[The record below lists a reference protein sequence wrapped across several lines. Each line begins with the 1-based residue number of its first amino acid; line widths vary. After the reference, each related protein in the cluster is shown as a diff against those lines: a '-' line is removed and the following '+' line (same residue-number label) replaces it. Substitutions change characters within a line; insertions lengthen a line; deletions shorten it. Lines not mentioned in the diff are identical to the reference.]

1 MKFRKMD
8 KIVKPLALPLLA
20 ALWGCAVSA
29 QATAAF
35 SLEDIKFWTGSGEQ
49 RAALLIEWKSPEVLN
64 NTEVRPPATTQT
76 LAWGYRWEGEAT
88 AADLFNSIVAADPR
102 LFAVLSEDSGF
113 GSMVLGL
120 GYDLNANQVYGI
132 QTAADTWAY
141 SPLAA
146 LTDVHRGVIIGSSNV
161 ADAAQSLDPADLYW
175 GGFYGPGW
183 DIWCEAGSG
192 GAFDQMPDTGPS
204 PYWTP
209 DDPLMPWSGTHGQ
222 WSYASL
228 GLSGTA
234 ISDGSW
240 IALTVAAGG
249 LDYMNP
255 EDPGTIAYNWHKAAP
270 TSRVVAAETVSS
282 PYPLEL
288 AEALPPFSR
297 SPLYAD
303 PLAVL
308 GEPTT
313 MAQNLAFFGPPDPF
327 RVKLVEPA
335 YNLDL
340 DGNKTLLTLEEGSQE
355 EGKVYGSVTVKFDHP
370 VYDDPANPYGVDFLV
385 FGNTFYVG
393 KGIVNDTTDMR
404 SYYLSGGAFT
414 EPMKVSV
421 SPDGERWYTYEEG
434 PYCDTEFPT
443 HGFHWDAGLF
453 ERTGNGWTKK
463 KMDFTKPVNP
473 ALSSVLGVE
482 EKYLSA
488 AEAISLYAGSGGGTG
503 FDLAESGFDFIR
515 FIRVEAADGFSSGEI
530 DAFSAVRPALMGE
543 PLTLAPGNIGEDP
556 QLEPAELFF
565 RNPASVSETLLALR
579 FRELNRIALVSP
591 EILRSDEEALST
603 LPVAPLKTLGLR
615 VEALTG
621 LEDVVLKFRTDLA
634 LDCSSFYEGSG
645 SDLELWSLGEEEEAV
660 WKRLPFSFDPV
671 SGSLLLEEVSSSLML
686 AVARMEPPSLSLAV
700 SGGKVLLS
708 FNPQPGWVHTLERSS
723 DLARETGWEAV
734 ENFTPEN
741 PDPVTWEEEIS
752 PEGQTIFYRLKLS
765 RE

>member
-1 MKFRKMD
+1 MKFWKIN

-20 ALWGCAVSA
+20 AVWGCAASA
-29 QATAAF
+29 QASAF
-35 SLEDIKFWTGSGEQ
+35 SLEDIKFWAGSGEH

-64 NTEVRPPATTQT
+64 NTEVRPPSTTQT

-102 LFAVLSEDSGF
+102 LFAVLSEDTGF

-141 SPLAA
+141 SPLSA
-146 LTDVHRGVIIGSSNV
+146 LTDVRQGVITGSYNV
-161 ADAAQSLDPADLYW
+161 ADVAQSLDTADLYW
-175 GGFYGPGW
+175 GGVYGPGW
-183 DIWCEAGSG
+183 ELWCEAGSG
-192 GAFDQMPDTGPS
+192 GAFDQIPDFGPS

-209 DDPLMPWSGTHGQ
+209 DDPLMPWRGTHGQ
-222 WSYASL
+222 WDYAAL

-234 ISDGSW
+234 LSDGSW
-240 IALTVAAGG
+240 IALTVSAGG
-249 LDYMNP
+249 LDYMKP
-255 EDPGTIAYNWHKAAP
+255 EDPGTFAYNWHKAAP
-270 TSRVVAAETVSS
+270 TSQVVAADMASS

-297 SPLYAD
+297 STLYAD

-313 MAQNLAFFGPPDPF
+313 MAQNLAFFGLPDPF

-340 DGNKTLLTLEEGSQE
+340 DGNKTLLTLEEDSGE
-355 EGKVYGSVTVKFDHP
+355 TGTVYGSVTVKFDHP
-370 VYDDPANPYGVDFLV
+370 VYDEPANPYGVDFLV

-393 KGIVNDTTDMR
+393 KGFVSDTTDMR
-404 SYYLSGGAFT
+404 SYFLSGGAFA

-434 PYCDTEFPT
+434 PYCDTTFPT

-453 ERTGNGWTKK
+453 DRTGNGWTKK

-473 ALSSVLGVE
+473 ALSSVLGVAE
-482 EKYLSA
+482 SYLSA
-488 AEAISLYAGSGGGTG
+488 ADAISLYAGSGGGTG

-515 FIRVEAADGFSSGEI
+515 FVRVEAADGFSGGEI
-530 DAFSAVRPALMGE
+530 DAFSAVRPALVGE
-543 PLTLAPGNIGEDP
+543 SLTLSPGNIGEDP

-565 RNPASVSETLLALR
+565 RNPASISETLLALR
-579 FRELNRIALVSP
+579 FRELNRIALVST
-591 EILRSDEEALST
+591 EILRPEEEALGT
-603 LPVAPLKTLGLR
+603 LPVQPLKALGLR
-615 VEALTG
+615 VETLTG
-621 LEDVVLKFRTDLA
+621 LEDVVLRFRAELS
-634 LDCSSFYEGSG
+634 LNCSSFYQGSG
-645 SDLELWSLGEEEEAV
+645 SDLELWSLGVEEGAA
-660 WKRLPFSFDPV
+660 WQRRSFSFDPS
-671 SGSLLLEEVSSSLML
+671 SGCLLLEDVSSSLML
-686 AVARMEPPSLSLAV
+686 AVARMESPALSIAV
-700 SGGKVLLS
+700 SGGKVLIS
-708 FNPQPGWVHTLERSS
+708 FKPQPGWVYALERSS
-723 DLARETGWEAV
+723 DLARETGWELIA
-734 ENFTPEN
+734 NFTPEN
-741 PDPVTWEEEIS
+741 SDSLTWEEEIS
-752 PEGQTIFYRLKLS
+752 PEGQTFFYRLKLS

>member
-1 MKFRKMD
+1 MKFWKIN

-20 ALWGCAVSA
+20 AVWGCAASA
-29 QATAAF
+29 QASAF
-35 SLEDIKFWTGSGEQ
+35 SLEDIKYWVGSGEH

-64 NTEVRPPATTQT
+64 NTEVRPPSTTQT

-102 LFAVLSEDSGF
+102 LFAVLSEDTGF

-132 QTAADTWAY
+132 QTAADAWAY
-141 SPLAA
+141 SPLSA
-146 LTDVHRGVIIGSSNV
+146 LTDVRQGVITGSYNV
-161 ADAAQSLDPADLYW
+161 ADVAQSLDTADLYW
-175 GGFYGPGW
+175 GGVYGPGW
-183 DIWCEAGSG
+183 ELWCEAGSG
-192 GAFDQMPDTGPS
+192 GAFDQIPDFGPS

-222 WSYASL
+222 WDYAAL

-234 ISDGSW
+234 LSDGSW
-240 IALTVAAGG
+240 IALTVSAGG

-255 EDPGTIAYNWHKAAP
+255 EDPGTFAYNWHKAAP
-270 TSRVVAAETVSS
+270 TSQVVAADTASS

-297 SPLYAD
+297 STLYAD

-313 MAQNLAFFGPPDPF
+313 MAQNLAFFGLPDPF

-340 DGNKTLLTLEEGSQE
+340 DGNKTLLTLEEDSGE
-355 EGKVYGSVTVKFDHP
+355 TGTVYGSVTVKFDHP
-370 VYDDPANPYGVDFLV
+370 VYDEPANPYGVDFLV

-393 KGIVNDTTDMR
+393 KGFVSDTTDMR
-404 SYYLSGGAFT
+404 SYFLSGGAFA

-434 PYCDTEFPT
+434 PYCDTTFPT

-453 ERTGNGWTKK
+453 DRTGNGWTKK

-473 ALSSVLGVE
+473 ALSSVLGVAE
-482 EKYLSA
+482 SYLSA
-488 AEAISLYAGSGGGTG
+488 ADAISLYAGSGGGTG

-515 FIRVEAADGFSSGEI
+515 FVRVEAADGFSGGEI
-530 DAFSAVRPALMGE
+530 DAFSAVRPALVGE
-543 PLTLAPGNIGEDP
+543 SLTLSPGNIGEDP

-565 RNPASVSETLLALR
+565 RNPASISETLLALR
-579 FRELNRIALVSP
+579 FRELNRIALVST
-591 EILRSDEEALST
+591 EILRPEEEALGT
-603 LPVAPLKTLGLR
+603 LPVQPLKALGLR
-615 VEALTG
+615 VETLTG
-621 LEDVVLKFRTDLA
+621 LEDVVLRFRAELS
-634 LDCSSFYEGSG
+634 LNCSSFYQGSG
-645 SDLELWSLGEEEEAV
+645 SDLELWSLGVEEGAA
-660 WKRLPFSFDPV
+660 WQRRSFSFDPS
-671 SGSLLLEEVSSSLML
+671 SGCLLLEDVSSSLML
-686 AVARMEPPSLSLAV
+686 AVARMESPALSIAV
-700 SGGKVLLS
+700 SGGKVLIS
-708 FNPQPGWVHTLERSS
+708 FKPQPGWVYALERSS
-723 DLARETGWEAV
+723 DLARETGWELIA
-734 ENFTPEN
+734 NFTPEN
-741 PDPVTWEEEIS
+741 SDSLTWEEEIS
-752 PEGQTIFYRLKLS
+752 PEGQTFFYRLKLS

>member
-1 MKFRKMD
+1 MKFWKIN

-20 ALWGCAVSA
+20 AVWGCAASA
-29 QATAAF
+29 QASAF
-35 SLEDIKFWTGSGEQ
+35 SLEDIKYWVGSGEH

-64 NTEVRPPATTQT
+64 NTEVRPPSTTQT

-102 LFAVLSEDSGF
+102 LFAVLSEDTGF

-132 QTAADTWAY
+132 QTAADAWAY
-141 SPLAA
+141 SPLSA
-146 LTDVHRGVIIGSSNV
+146 LTDVRQGVITGSYNV
-161 ADAAQSLDPADLYW
+161 ADVAQSLDTADLYW
-175 GGFYGPGW
+175 GGVYGPGW
-183 DIWCEAGSG
+183 ELWCEAGSG
-192 GAFDQMPDTGPS
+192 GAFDQIPDFGPS

-222 WSYASL
+222 WDYAAL

-234 ISDGSW
+234 LSDGSW
-240 IALTVAAGG
+240 IALTVSAGG
-249 LDYMNP
+249 LDYMKP
-255 EDPGTIAYNWHKAAP
+255 EDPGTFAYNWHKAAP
-270 TSRVVAAETVSS
+270 TSQVVAADTASS

-297 SPLYAD
+297 STLYAD

-313 MAQNLAFFGPPDPF
+313 MAQNLAFFGLPDPF

-340 DGNKTLLTLEEGSQE
+340 DGNKTLLTLEEDSGE
-355 EGKVYGSVTVKFDHP
+355 TGTVYGSVTVKFDHP
-370 VYDDPANPYGVDFLV
+370 VYDEPANPYGVDFLV

-393 KGIVNDTTDMR
+393 KGFVSDTTDMR
-404 SYYLSGGAFT
+404 SYFLSGGAFA

-434 PYCDTEFPT
+434 PYCDTTFPT

-453 ERTGNGWTKK
+453 DRTGNGWTKK

-473 ALSSVLGVE
+473 ALSSVLGVAE
-482 EKYLSA
+482 SYLSA
-488 AEAISLYAGSGGGTG
+488 ADAISLYAGSGGGTG

-515 FIRVEAADGFSSGEI
+515 FVRVEAADGFSGGEI
-530 DAFSAVRPALMGE
+530 DAFSAVRPALVGE
-543 PLTLAPGNIGEDP
+543 SLTLSPGNIGEDP

-565 RNPASVSETLLALR
+565 RNPASISETLLALR
-579 FRELNRIALVSP
+579 FRELNRIALVST
-591 EILRSDEEALST
+591 EILRPEEEALGT
-603 LPVAPLKTLGLR
+603 LPVQPLKALGLR
-615 VEALTG
+615 VETLTG
-621 LEDVVLKFRTDLA
+621 LEDVVLRFRAELS
-634 LDCSSFYEGSG
+634 LNCSSFYQGSG
-645 SDLELWSLGEEEEAV
+645 SDLELWSLGVEEGAA
-660 WKRLPFSFDPV
+660 WQRRSFSFDPS
-671 SGSLLLEEVSSSLML
+671 SGCLLLEDVSSSLML
-686 AVARMEPPSLSLAV
+686 AVARMESPALSIAV
-700 SGGKVLLS
+700 SGGKVLIS
-708 FNPQPGWVHTLERSS
+708 FKPQPGWVYALERSS
-723 DLARETGWEAV
+723 DLARETGWELIA
-734 ENFTPEN
+734 NFTPEN
-741 PDPVTWEEEIS
+741 SDSLTWEEEIS
-752 PEGQTIFYRLKLS
+752 PEGQTFFYRLKLS

>member
-1 MKFRKMD
+1 MKFWKIN

-20 ALWGCAVSA
+20 AVWGCAASA
-29 QATAAF
+29 QASAF
-35 SLEDIKFWTGSGEQ
+35 SLEDIKYWVGSGEH

-64 NTEVRPPATTQT
+64 NTEVRPPSTTQT

-102 LFAVLSEDSGF
+102 LFAVLSEDTGF

-141 SPLAA
+141 SPLSA
-146 LTDVHRGVIIGSSNV
+146 LTDVRQGVITGSYNV
-161 ADAAQSLDPADLYW
+161 ADVAQSLDTADLYW
-175 GGFYGPGW
+175 GGVYGPGW
-183 DIWCEAGSG
+183 ELWCEAGSG
-192 GAFDQMPDTGPS
+192 GAFDQIPDFGPS

-222 WSYASL
+222 WDYAAL

-234 ISDGSW
+234 LSDGSW
-240 IALTVAAGG
+240 IALTVSAGG

-255 EDPGTIAYNWHKAAP
+255 EDPGTFAYNWHKAAP
-270 TSRVVAAETVSS
+270 TSQVVAADTASS

-297 SPLYAD
+297 STLYAD

-313 MAQNLAFFGPPDPF
+313 MAQNLAFFGLPDPF

-340 DGNKTLLTLEEGSQE
+340 DGNKTLLTLEEDSGE
-355 EGKVYGSVTVKFDHP
+355 TGTVYGSVTVKFDHP
-370 VYDDPANPYGVDFLV
+370 VYDEPANPYGVDFLV

-393 KGIVNDTTDMR
+393 KGFVSDTTDMR
-404 SYYLSGGAFT
+404 SYFLSGGAFA

-434 PYCDTEFPT
+434 PYCDTTFPT

-453 ERTGNGWTKK
+453 DRTGNGWTKK

-473 ALSSVLGVE
+473 ALSSVLGVAE
-482 EKYLSA
+482 SYLSA
-488 AEAISLYAGSGGGTG
+488 ADAISLYAGSGGGTG

-515 FIRVEAADGFSSGEI
+515 FVRVEAADGFSGGEI
-530 DAFSAVRPALMGE
+530 DAFSAVRPALVGE
-543 PLTLAPGNIGEDP
+543 SLTLSPGNIGEDP

-565 RNPASVSETLLALR
+565 RNPASISETLLALR
-579 FRELNRIALVSP
+579 FRELNRIALVST
-591 EILRSDEEALST
+591 EILRPEEEALGT
-603 LPVAPLKTLGLR
+603 LPVQPLKALGLR
-615 VEALTG
+615 VETLTG
-621 LEDVVLKFRTDLA
+621 LEDVVLRFRAELS
-634 LDCSSFYEGSG
+634 LNCSSFYQGSG
-645 SDLELWSLGEEEEAV
+645 SDLELWSLGVEEGAA
-660 WKRLPFSFDPV
+660 WQRRSFSFDPS
-671 SGSLLLEEVSSSLML
+671 SGCLLLEDVSSSLLL
-686 AVARMEPPSLSLAV
+686 AVARMESPALSIAV
-700 SGGKVLLS
+700 SGGKVLIS
-708 FNPQPGWVHTLERSS
+708 FKPQPGWVYALERSS
-723 DLARETGWEAV
+723 DLARETGWELIA
-734 ENFTPEN
+734 NFTPEN
-741 PDPVTWEEEIS
+741 SDSLTWEEEIS
-752 PEGQTIFYRLKLS
+752 PEGQTFFYRLKLS

>member
-1 MKFRKMD
+1 MKFWKIN

-20 ALWGCAVSA
+20 AVWGCAASA
-29 QATAAF
+29 QASAF
-35 SLEDIKFWTGSGEQ
+35 SLEDIKFWAGSGEH

-64 NTEVRPPATTQT
+64 NTEVRPPSTTQT

-102 LFAVLSEDSGF
+102 LFAVLSEDTGF

-132 QTAADTWAY
+132 QTAADAWAY
-141 SPLAA
+141 SPLSA
-146 LTDVHRGVIIGSSNV
+146 LTDVRQGVITGSYNV
-161 ADAAQSLDPADLYW
+161 ADVAQSLDTADLYW
-175 GGFYGPGW
+175 GGVYGPGW
-183 DIWCEAGSG
+183 ELWCEAGSG
-192 GAFDQMPDTGPS
+192 GAFDQIPDFGPS

-222 WSYASL
+222 WDYAAL

-234 ISDGSW
+234 LSDGSW
-240 IALTVAAGG
+240 IALTVSAGG
-249 LDYMNP
+249 LDYMKP
-255 EDPGTIAYNWHKAAP
+255 EDPGTFAYNWHKAAP
-270 TSRVVAAETVSS
+270 TSQVVAADMASS

-297 SPLYAD
+297 STLYAD

-313 MAQNLAFFGPPDPF
+313 MAQNLAFFGLPDPF

-340 DGNKTLLTLEEGSQE
+340 DGNKTLLTLEEDSGE
-355 EGKVYGSVTVKFDHP
+355 TGTVYGSVTVKFDHP
-370 VYDDPANPYGVDFLV
+370 VYDEPANPYGVDFLV

-393 KGIVNDTTDMR
+393 KGFVSDTTDMR
-404 SYYLSGGAFT
+404 SYFLSGGAFA

-434 PYCDTEFPT
+434 PYCDTTFPT

-473 ALSSVLGVE
+473 ALSSVLGVAE
-482 EKYLSA
+482 SYLSA
-488 AEAISLYAGSGGGTG
+488 ADAISLYAGSGGGTG

-515 FIRVEAADGFSSGEI
+515 FVRVEAADGFSGGEI
-530 DAFSAVRPALMGE
+530 DAFSAVRPALVGE
-543 PLTLAPGNIGEDP
+543 SLTLSPGNIGEDP

-565 RNPASVSETLLALR
+565 RNPASISETLLALR
-579 FRELNRIALVSP
+579 FRELNRIALVST
-591 EILRSDEEALST
+591 EILRPEEEALGT
-603 LPVAPLKTLGLR
+603 LPVQPLKALDLR

-621 LEDVVLKFRTDLA
+621 LEDVVLRFRAELS
-634 LDCSSFYEGSG
+634 LDCSSFYQGSG
-645 SDLELWSLGEEEEAV
+645 SDLELWSLGVEEGAA
-660 WKRLPFSFDPV
+660 WQRRSFSFDPS
-671 SGSLLLEEVSSSLML
+671 SGCLLLEDVSSSLML
-686 AVARMEPPSLSLAV
+686 AVARMESPALSIAV

-708 FNPQPGWVHTLERSS
+708 FKPQPGWVYALERSS
-723 DLARETGWEAV
+723 DLARETGWELIA
-734 ENFTPEN
+734 NFTPEN
-741 PDPVTWEEEIS
+741 SDSLTWEEEIS
-752 PEGQTIFYRLKLS
+752 PEGQTFFYRLKLS

>member
-1 MKFRKMD
+1 MKFWKIN

-20 ALWGCAVSA
+20 AVWGCAASA
-29 QATAAF
+29 QASAF
-35 SLEDIKFWTGSGEQ
+35 SLEDIKFWAGSGEH

-64 NTEVRPPATTQT
+64 NTEVRPPSTTQT

-102 LFAVLSEDSGF
+102 LFAVLSEDTGF

-141 SPLAA
+141 SPLSA
-146 LTDVHRGVIIGSSNV
+146 LTDVRQGVITGSYNV
-161 ADAAQSLDPADLYW
+161 ADVAQSLDTADLYW
-175 GGFYGPGW
+175 GGVYGPGW
-183 DIWCEAGSG
+183 ELWCEAGSG
-192 GAFDQMPDTGPS
+192 GAFDQIPDFGPS

-222 WSYASL
+222 WDYAAL

-234 ISDGSW
+234 LSDGSW
-240 IALTVAAGG
+240 IALTVSAGG
-249 LDYMNP
+249 LDYMKP
-255 EDPGTIAYNWHKAAP
+255 EDPGTFAYNWHKAAP
-270 TSRVVAAETVSS
+270 TSQVVAADMASS

-297 SPLYAD
+297 STLYAD

-313 MAQNLAFFGPPDPF
+313 MAQNLAFFGLPDPF

-340 DGNKTLLTLEEGSQE
+340 DGNKTLLTLEEDSGE
-355 EGKVYGSVTVKFDHP
+355 TGTVYGSVTVKFDHP
-370 VYDDPANPYGVDFLV
+370 VYDEPANPYGVDFLV

-393 KGIVNDTTDMR
+393 KGFVSDTTDMR
-404 SYYLSGGAFT
+404 SYFLSGGAFA

-434 PYCDTEFPT
+434 PYCDTTFPT

-453 ERTGNGWTKK
+453 DRTGNGWTKK

-473 ALSSVLGVE
+473 ALSSVLGVAE
-482 EKYLSA
+482 SYLSA
-488 AEAISLYAGSGGGTG
+488 ADAISLYAGSGGGTG

-515 FIRVEAADGFSSGEI
+515 FVRVEAADGFSGGEI
-530 DAFSAVRPALMGE
+530 DAFSAVRPALVGE
-543 PLTLAPGNIGEDP
+543 SLTLSPGNIGEDP

-565 RNPASVSETLLALR
+565 RNPASISETLLALR
-579 FRELNRIALVSP
+579 FRELNRIALVST
-591 EILRSDEEALST
+591 EILRPEEEALGT
-603 LPVAPLKTLGLR
+603 LPVQPLKALGLR
-615 VEALTG
+615 VETLTG
-621 LEDVVLKFRTDLA
+621 LEDVVLRFRAELS
-634 LDCSSFYEGSG
+634 LNCSSFYQGSG
-645 SDLELWSLGEEEEAV
+645 SDLELWSLGVEEGAA
-660 WKRLPFSFDPV
+660 WQRRSFSFDPS
-671 SGSLLLEEVSSSLML
+671 SGCLLLEDVSSSLML
-686 AVARMEPPSLSLAV
+686 AVARMESPALSIAV
-700 SGGKVLLS
+700 SGGKVLIS
-708 FNPQPGWVHTLERSS
+708 FKPQPGWVYALERSS
-723 DLARETGWEAV
+723 DLARETGWELIA
-734 ENFTPEN
+734 NFTPEN
-741 PDPVTWEEEIS
+741 SDSLTWEEEIS
-752 PEGQTIFYRLKLS
+752 PEGQTFFYRLKLS

>member
-1 MKFRKMD
+1 MKFWKIN

-20 ALWGCAVSA
+20 AVWGCAASA
-29 QATAAF
+29 QASAF
-35 SLEDIKFWTGSGEQ
+35 SLEDIKYWVGSGEH

-64 NTEVRPPATTQT
+64 NTEVRPPSTTQT

-102 LFAVLSEDSGF
+102 LFAVLSEDTGF

-141 SPLAA
+141 SPLSA
-146 LTDVHRGVIIGSSNV
+146 LTDVRQGVITGSYNV
-161 ADAAQSLDPADLYW
+161 ADVAQSLDTADLYW
-175 GGFYGPGW
+175 GGVYGPGW
-183 DIWCEAGSG
+183 ELWCEAGSG
-192 GAFDQMPDTGPS
+192 GAFDQIPDFGPS

-222 WSYASL
+222 WDYAAL

-234 ISDGSW
+234 LSDGSW
-240 IALTVAAGG
+240 IALTVSAGG
-249 LDYMNP
+249 LDYMKP
-255 EDPGTIAYNWHKAAP
+255 EDPGTFAYNWHKAAP
-270 TSRVVAAETVSS
+270 TSQVVAADTASS

-297 SPLYAD
+297 STLYAD

-313 MAQNLAFFGPPDPF
+313 MAQNLAFFGLPDPF

-340 DGNKTLLTLEEGSQE
+340 DGNKTLLTLEEDSGE
-355 EGKVYGSVTVKFDHP
+355 TGTVYGSVTVKFDHP
-370 VYDDPANPYGVDFLV
+370 VYDEPANPYGVDFLV

-393 KGIVNDTTDMR
+393 KGFVSDTTDMR
-404 SYYLSGGAFT
+404 SYFLSGGAFA

-434 PYCDTEFPT
+434 PYCDTTFPT

-453 ERTGNGWTKK
+453 DRTGNGWTKK

-473 ALSSVLGVE
+473 ALSSVLGVAE
-482 EKYLSA
+482 SYLSA
-488 AEAISLYAGSGGGTG
+488 ADAISLYAGSGGGTG

-515 FIRVEAADGFSSGEI
+515 FVRVEAADGFSGGEI
-530 DAFSAVRPALMGE
+530 DAFSAVRPALVGE
-543 PLTLAPGNIGEDP
+543 SLTLSPGNIGEDP

-565 RNPASVSETLLALR
+565 RNPASISETLLALR
-579 FRELNRIALVSP
+579 FRELNRIALVST
-591 EILRSDEEALST
+591 EILRPEEEALGT
-603 LPVAPLKTLGLR
+603 LPVQPLKALGLR
-615 VEALTG
+615 VETLTG
-621 LEDVVLKFRTDLA
+621 LEDVVLRFRAELS
-634 LDCSSFYEGSG
+634 LNCSSFYQGSG
-645 SDLELWSLGEEEEAV
+645 SDLELWSLGVEEGAA
-660 WKRLPFSFDPV
+660 WQRRSFSFDPS
-671 SGSLLLEEVSSSLML
+671 SGCLLLEDVSSSLML
-686 AVARMEPPSLSLAV
+686 AVARMESPALSIAV
-700 SGGKVLLS
+700 SGGKVLIS
-708 FNPQPGWVHTLERSS
+708 FKPQPGWVYALERSS
-723 DLARETGWEAV
+723 DLARETGWELIA
-734 ENFTPEN
+734 NFTPEN
-741 PDPVTWEEEIS
+741 SDSLTWEEEIS
-752 PEGQTIFYRLKLS
+752 PEGQTFFYRLKLS

>member
-1 MKFRKMD
+1 MKFWKIN

-20 ALWGCAVSA
+20 AVWGCAASA
-29 QATAAF
+29 QASAF
-35 SLEDIKFWTGSGEQ
+35 SLEDIKYWVGSGEH

-64 NTEVRPPATTQT
+64 NTEVRPPSTTQT

-102 LFAVLSEDSGF
+102 LFAVLSEDTGF

-141 SPLAA
+141 SPLSA
-146 LTDVHRGVIIGSSNV
+146 LTDVRQGVITGSYNV
-161 ADAAQSLDPADLYW
+161 ADVAQSLDTADLYW
-175 GGFYGPGW
+175 GGVYGPGW
-183 DIWCEAGSG
+183 ELWCEAGSG
-192 GAFDQMPDTGPS
+192 GAFDQIPDFGPS

-222 WSYASL
+222 WDYAAL

-234 ISDGSW
+234 LSDGSW
-240 IALTVAAGG
+240 IALTVSAGA
-249 LDYMNP
+249 LDYMKP
-255 EDPGTIAYNWHKAAP
+255 EDPGTFAYNWHKAAP
-270 TSRVVAAETVSS
+270 TSQVVAADTASS

-297 SPLYAD
+297 STLYAD

-313 MAQNLAFFGPPDPF
+313 MAQNLAFFGLPDPF

-340 DGNKTLLTLEEGSQE
+340 DGNKTLLTLEEDSGE
-355 EGKVYGSVTVKFDHP
+355 TGTVYGSVTVKFDHP
-370 VYDDPANPYGVDFLV
+370 VYDEPANPYGVDFLV

-393 KGIVNDTTDMR
+393 KGFVSDTTDMR
-404 SYYLSGGAFT
+404 SYFLSGGAFA

-434 PYCDTEFPT
+434 PYCDTTFPT

-453 ERTGNGWTKK
+453 DRTGNGWTKK

-473 ALSSVLGVE
+473 ALSSVLGVAE
-482 EKYLSA
+482 SYLSA
-488 AEAISLYAGSGGGTG
+488 ADAISLYAGSGGGTG

-515 FIRVEAADGFSSGEI
+515 FVRVEAADGFSGGEI
-530 DAFSAVRPALMGE
+530 DAFSAVRPALVGE
-543 PLTLAPGNIGEDP
+543 SLTLSPGNIGEDP

-565 RNPASVSETLLALR
+565 RNPASISETLLALR
-579 FRELNRIALVSP
+579 FRELNRIALVST
-591 EILRSDEEALST
+591 EILRPEEEALGT
-603 LPVAPLKTLGLR
+603 LPVQPLKALGLR
-615 VEALTG
+615 VETLTG
-621 LEDVVLKFRTDLA
+621 LEDVVLRFRAELS
-634 LDCSSFYEGSG
+634 LNCSSFYQGSG
-645 SDLELWSLGEEEEAV
+645 SDLELWSLGVEEGAA
-660 WKRLPFSFDPV
+660 WQRRSFSFDPS
-671 SGSLLLEEVSSSLML
+671 SGCLLLEDVSSSLLL
-686 AVARMEPPSLSLAV
+686 AVARMESPALSIAV
-700 SGGKVLLS
+700 SGGKVLIS
-708 FNPQPGWVHTLERSS
+708 FKPQPGWVYALERSS
-723 DLARETGWEAV
+723 DLARETGWELIA
-734 ENFTPEN
+734 NFTPEN
-741 PDPVTWEEEIS
+741 SDSLTWEEEIS
-752 PEGQTIFYRLKLS
+752 PEGQTFFYRLKLS

>member
-1 MKFRKMD
+1 MKFWKIN

-20 ALWGCAVSA
+20 AVWGCAASA
-29 QATAAF
+29 QASAF
-35 SLEDIKFWTGSGEQ
+35 SLEDIKFWAGSGEH

-64 NTEVRPPATTQT
+64 NTEVRPPSTTQT

-102 LFAVLSEDSGF
+102 LFAVLSEDTGF

-141 SPLAA
+141 SPLSA
-146 LTDVHRGVIIGSSNV
+146 LTDVRQGVITGSYNV
-161 ADAAQSLDPADLYW
+161 ADVAQSLDTADLYW
-175 GGFYGPGW
+175 GGVYGPGW
-183 DIWCEAGSG
+183 ELWCEAGSG
-192 GAFDQMPDTGPS
+192 GAFDQIPDFGPS

-222 WSYASL
+222 WDYAAL

-234 ISDGSW
+234 LSDGSW
-240 IALTVAAGG
+240 IALTVSAGG
-249 LDYMNP
+249 LDYMKP
-255 EDPGTIAYNWHKAAP
+255 EDPGTFAYNWHKAAP
-270 TSRVVAAETVSS
+270 TSQVVAADMASS

-297 SPLYAD
+297 STLYAD

-313 MAQNLAFFGPPDPF
+313 MAQNLAFFGLPDPF

-340 DGNKTLLTLEEGSQE
+340 DGNKTLLTLEEDSGE
-355 EGKVYGSVTVKFDHP
+355 TGTVYGSVTVKFDHP
-370 VYDDPANPYGVDFLV
+370 VYDEPANPYGVDFLV

-393 KGIVNDTTDMR
+393 KGFVSDTTDMR
-404 SYYLSGGAFT
+404 SYFLSGGAFA

-434 PYCDTEFPT
+434 PYCDTTFPT

-453 ERTGNGWTKK
+453 DRTGNGWTKK

-473 ALSSVLGVE
+473 ALSSVLGVAE
-482 EKYLSA
+482 SYLSA
-488 AEAISLYAGSGGGTG
+488 ADAISLYAGSGGGTG

-515 FIRVEAADGFSSGEI
+515 FVRVEAADGFSGGEI
-530 DAFSAVRPALMGE
+530 DAFSAVRPALVGE
-543 PLTLAPGNIGEDP
+543 SLTLSPGNIGEDP

-565 RNPASVSETLLALR
+565 RNPASISETLLALR
-579 FRELNRIALVSP
+579 FRELNRIALVST
-591 EILRSDEEALST
+591 EILRPEEEALGT
-603 LPVAPLKTLGLR
+603 LPVQPLKALGLR
-615 VEALTG
+615 VETLTG
-621 LEDVVLKFRTDLA
+621 LEDVVLRFRAELS
-634 LDCSSFYEGSG
+634 LDCSSFYQGSG
-645 SDLELWSLGEEEEAV
+645 SDLELWSLGVEEGAA
-660 WKRLPFSFDPV
+660 WQRRSFSFDPS
-671 SGSLLLEEVSSSLML
+671 SGCLLLEDVSSSLML
-686 AVARMEPPSLSLAV
+686 AVARMESPALSIAV
-700 SGGKVLLS
+700 SGGKVLIS
-708 FNPQPGWVHTLERSS
+708 FKPQPGWVYALERSS
-723 DLARETGWEAV
+723 DLARETGWELIA
-734 ENFTPEN
+734 NFTPEN
-741 PDPVTWEEEIS
+741 SDSLTWEEEIS
-752 PEGQTIFYRLKLS
+752 PEGQTFFYRLKLS